1 MNFYFPY
8 LFNPLDQNN
17 LFDEKWDNRN
27 FKFPLKMKMKNHTD
41 RSVEFELNWRLSP
54 TLLSQFGEHNPCFTE
69 RSNVFL
75 KSLDFEGILT

>member
-1 MNFYFPY
+1 
-8 LFNPLDQNN
+8 
-17 LFDEKWDNRN
+17 
-27 FKFPLKMKMKNHTD
+27 MKNHTD

-75 KSLDFEGILT
+75 KSLDFEGILTQI